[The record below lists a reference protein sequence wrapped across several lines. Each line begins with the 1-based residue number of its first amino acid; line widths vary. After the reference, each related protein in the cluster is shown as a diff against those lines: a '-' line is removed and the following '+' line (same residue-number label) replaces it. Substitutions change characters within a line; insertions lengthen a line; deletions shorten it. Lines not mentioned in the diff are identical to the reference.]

1 MNHLYT
7 GNTGNGS
14 SSYTINFPLSQVAY
28 LKCYQFVGGDNHG
41 CQAVLK
47 DGLVVLISKEEHD
60 SLLMEMAYS
69 EPATP

>member
-1 MNHLYT
+1 MSHLYT

-14 SSYTINFPLSQVAY
+14 GSYTINFPLSQVAY

-47 DGLVVLISKEEHD
+47 DGQMAYISKEEHD
-60 SLLMEMAYS
+60 RIHAAMERNQPS
-69 EPATP
+69 EP